1 MSGYKLLQYWAGLT
15 TMYLTHEYLVNSS
28 RIGKVKNKLKSERI
42 INGFFNRKTVG
53 TLLLSMVNHP
63 YRN

>member
-28 RIGKVKNKLKSERI
+28 IIGRVKNKLKPKGIVNS
-42 INGFFNRKTVG
+42 FFNQNTVG